1 MKMGFHMTQLTV
13 ICANISGLLFNMNL
27 SGIAV
32 HHIRI
37 IDELTASF
45 CIPQHDYRSAANLVN
60 AAGGRILNS
69 ISASYTIVLKSLL
82 RRPALI
88 FFSALILLMTIFLP
102 TRLLFVRVT
111 GNEHL
116 TQQEILETAS
126 NCGIKFGA
134 VRREIRSEQVK
145 NRLLAELPDLK
156 WVGVNT
162 RGCVALISVQ
172 ERGSIAKEPNISM
185 VSSIVATCDGIIQS
199 ITVENGNPLCKVGQ
213 AVKRGQLLV
222 SGYSDCG
229 RCIYGTRANA
239 EIYAQTKHTLSN
251 FTLTNYHAREQK
263 IDCKKKIG
271 LIIGK
276 KRINFYKGSGI
287 SDTTCVRMYME
298 YPLVIPGGFQL
309 PVSFYVQKETSYAS
323 MQTVAAPLKAEAI
336 MKHASVTYLDR
347 QMIAGRIIQENHQI
361 IEADGVAQMLSQY
374 ICEEM
379 ISQTRNEEIR
389 KNYEQAD

>member
-1 MKMGFHMTQLTV
+1 MKTGFHMTQLTIV
-13 ICANISGLLFNMNL
+13 CANISGLLFNMNL

-32 HHIRI
+32 HHICI

-45 CIPQHDYRSAANLVN
+45 CVPQHDCRTASNLVN
-60 AAGGRILNS
+60 AAGGRIIKS
-69 ISASYTIVLKSLL
+69 VSASYTVVLKSIL

-88 FFSALILLMTIFLP
+88 FFAALILLMTICLP

-116 TQQEILETAS
+116 TEQEILETAA
-126 NCGIKFGA
+126 NCGIRFGA
-134 VRREIRSEQVK
+134 MRREIRSEQVK

-162 RGCVALISVQ
+162 KGCVALISVQ
-172 ERGSIAKEPNISM
+172 ERASVTKEPNTGM
-185 VSSIVATCDGIIQS
+185 VSSIVASCDGIIQN
-199 ITVENGNPLCKVGQ
+199 ITVQNGNPLCRIGQ

-239 EIYAQTKHTLSN
+239 EIYAQTKHVLKN
-251 FTLTNYHAREQK
+251 FTLTNYQTRDHKNRYR
-263 IDCKKKIG
+263 KKFG

-298 YPLVIPGGFQL
+298 YPLAIPGGFQL
-309 PVSFYVQKETSYAS
+309 PVSFYIQKEISYATV
-323 MQTVAAPLKAEAI
+323 QTATAPLKAETI
-336 MKHASVTYLDR
+336 MKHAALTYLDG
-347 QMIAGRIIQENHQI
+347 QMIAGRILQENHQI
-361 IEADGVAQMLSQY
+361 SEMDGAVQMLSQY

-389 KNYEQAD
+389 NNYEQAD

>member
-1 MKMGFHMTQLTV
+1 MKTRFQMTQLTV
-13 ICANISGLLFNMNL
+13 ISANISGLLFNMNL
-27 SGIAV
+27 SGIPI

-37 IDELTASF
+37 IDELTATF
-45 CIPQHDYRSAANLVN
+45 CIPQHDYHTVDNLVS
-60 AAGGRILNS
+60 AAGGRILKS
-69 ISASYTIVLKSLL
+69 VSASYTIVLKSIL

-88 FFSALILLMTIFLP
+88 FFAALILLMTIFIP

-111 GNEHL
+111 GNERL

-126 NCGIKFGA
+126 YCGIKFGA
-134 VRREIRSEQVK
+134 VRRDIRSEQVK

-162 RGCVALISVQ
+162 KGCVALISVQ
-172 ERGSIAKEPNISM
+172 ERAPTTKKPNISM
-185 VSSIVATCDGIIQS
+185 VSSIVASCDGIIRN
-199 ITVENGNPLCKVGQ
+199 ITVQNGNPLCRVGQ

-251 FTLTNYHAREQK
+251 FTLNNCQSRDHKSGYR
-263 IDCKKKIG
+263 KKFG

-298 YPLVIPGGFQL
+298 YPLVMPGGFQL
-309 PVSFYVQKETSYAS
+309 PVSFYVQKETSYATT
-323 MQTVAAPLKAEAI
+323 QTVAAPLKVETI
-336 MKHASVTYLDR
+336 MKHAALTYLDS
-347 QMIAGRIIQENHQI
+347 QMIAGKIIQENHQI
-361 IEADGVAQMLSQY
+361 AETDGAAQMLSQY

-379 ISQTRNEEIR
+379 ISQTRNEEIIN
-389 KNYEQAD
+389 NYEQAD